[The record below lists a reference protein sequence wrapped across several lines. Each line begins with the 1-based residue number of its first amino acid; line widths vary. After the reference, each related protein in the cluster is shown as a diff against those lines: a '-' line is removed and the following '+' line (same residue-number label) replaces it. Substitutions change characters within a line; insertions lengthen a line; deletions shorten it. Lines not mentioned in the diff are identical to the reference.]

1 MNRSIPAA
9 AVALVL
15 LVTGPL
21 LLGEGVDLPDD
32 ALYYGVASWEWLSH
46 SVRSGLSPFWVPG
59 KLGGVSLF
67 ADVVP
72 QGPFYPGAWLGLV
85 LPSVPA
91 LGLAALLHALGTL
104 LAVRWYTRLHGVGD
118 DLAWLA
124 GAAVAG
130 GPLAVWAAID
140 FQVDAWPTFL
150 WFPVALGCLK
160 RAADAR
166 EQSDG
171 ASWRRW
177 TALAGVAT
185 ALLLLGSHLRL
196 AVAAGAALA
205 LWSLLRGR
213 DLPGAALAGTLGLL
227 GGAPAILPMLA
238 EARAQQAGGGLPDLA
253 TPPDLALGLWNLA
266 GWLTPKVMLY
276 DRDLGLGLVLGVG
289 VVAAAVLKRREAT
302 LGRLLL
308 FALLLVLAGSRLP
321 GARLVLAPLTL
332 LTHPVNLVF
341 PALALAPLAVAGAV
355 GLEQLLAPKR
365 GGASDRRRVRAV
377 VAGLLGLAGLRLAL
391 GAWVLP
397 STTSQLLYGL
407 ALVQV
412 GAVGA
417 LLLRGP
423 GRDAVVLLALLDLA
437 LFGVRAHLAVPSEPL
452 RATHDLRGD
461 PAVIAQGYLDVEDLA
476 RGFEAPTDLDAPE
489 DAASPERRRAERDQ
503 ANEEEVVAYEEEAP
517 SVQERLLGRVWPVH
531 AGMASGT
538 PGLAGRSKMPPRR
551 ASALLAPVAGELAD
565 LDGAGD
571 VVDHLFADG
580 GRGYRLLEVFGAR
593 VAVQGPRVVAERPQ
607 GDGPCRL
614 LVRTEVVPDEEAR
627 VRRLLDRAG
636 GAGPALLEA
645 PLPAGPSLAPA
656 PLLCTEVRGEIR
668 VGVQVPAGR
677 RALVG
682 VRRPLHPG
690 WQVTDDGAPLQP
702 VAVDQV
708 HQAVLLDPGTHALTW
723 RFRPPGLQGAATLAG
738 LGWLLL
744 VGLLAT
750 GLRRSVGVAG
760 LLALLLPTLAAAAPV
775 EATLR
780 GVEEGVSYELLATR
794 SLDLA
799 APDAVVASTPFT
811 QGRARLDPG
820 PDGRWFFLRQRIPR
834 VDGPDRVFHRPWDL
848 LPGAP
853 EGPLEFDAVP
863 SELAGL
869 RATGA
874 PRAGWWGPPLALA
887 LLVLVGFPLLR
898 RRLTR
903 GVRGASV
910 RPEQARVLTW
920 QPPPVQRS
928 EALGIGV
935 VLLVALGLRLPG
947 MSGSLDLL
955 EWSYGPGTARVL
967 PEGETMPLV
976 ERLLFP
982 ACLELVHPPLWH
994 LLSGALWTLG
1004 GHEWLLRLPALL
1016 ASLGTVGLLWWL
1028 VRATPSAGAGAGLVA
1043 GALLAVAPPAVW
1055 FGHDATPYAFLGLAA
1070 VGSTLLLLRALDRG
1084 TLGAWSAWFGL
1095 LVLAFLC
1102 HYAAVFFALGQ
1113 AAALLMLARR
1123 GGPWRLAAAQAL
1135 AAGTRVAPVAVA
1147 WSALH
1152 FARFGPVALDTR
1164 LYADVYP
1171 LDPGPLPFLG
1181 AFAAVGFGAVPR
1193 WGAAALLTAGLAA
1206 VGVARARGPLRGLF
1220 LGLIA
1225 AFVLGC
1231 GFFYANL
1238 VGELGGKV
1246 FWGFRWVSWFLP
1258 LALGMAALGAV
1269 GAAGRGLAAAWAVL
1283 ALATPLLP
1291 GVTSTR
1297 PDYAGAAR
1305 ILAEHLEHRDGLV
1318 ALPLW
1323 GQRGPVRTYLT
1334 EHLDGRFVDDEG
1346 VAAWRFG
1353 DRLAWLEMVDERF
1366 PVETSLLDA
1375 HVDRVWVLVADER
1388 MFGREKF
1395 RGAVAGQA
1403 LAHADRTLRRVRAWS
1418 LDHLV
1423 LVLYE
1428 RPPLDLP
1435 ASLEPSEVAAVRYL
1449 PPDTVP
1455 CSDGDD
1461 RWAFVLRGRGGR
1473 PRVTN
1478 GSARVLETD
1487 PLLARVE
1494 GGPCGGPEPRVEQVR
1509 ENAQGGAP

>member
-1 MNRSIPAA
+1 MTRYAPAA

-72 QGPFYPGAWLGLV
+72 QGPFYPGAWLGLA
-85 LPSVPA
+85 LPTVPA
-91 LGLAALLHALGTL
+91 MGLAALLHAVGTL
-104 LAVRWYTRLHGVGD
+104 LAVRWYTRMHGIGD

-150 WFPVALGCLK
+150 WFPVVLGCLK
-160 RAADAR
+160 RAADAK
-166 EQSDG
+166 EVSDG
-171 ASWRRW
+171 ADWRRW

-213 DLPGAALAGTLGLL
+213 DLPGAALAGALGLL
-227 GGAPAILPMLA
+227 GGAPAVLPMLA
-238 EARAQQAGGGLPDLA
+238 EARAQQAGGGLPALG
-253 TPPDLALGLWNLA
+253 TPPDLALGFWNLA
-266 GWLTPKVMLY
+266 GWLAPKVMLY

-289 VVAAAVLKRREAT
+289 VVAAAFLRRREAP

-308 FALLLVLAGSRLP
+308 FALILVLAGSRVP
-321 GARLVLAPLTL
+321 GARLLLAPLTL
-332 LTHPVNLVF
+332 LTHPVNLVY
-341 PALALAPLAVAGAV
+341 PALALVPLAVVGAA
-355 GLEQLLAPKR
+355 GLEALLAGKR
-365 GGASDRRRVRAV
+365 GGGRDRRLVRGV
-377 VAGLLGLAGLRLAL
+377 VVGLLALAGLRLAL

-407 ALVQV
+407 ALLQV
-412 GAVGA
+412 GVVGA
-417 LLLRGP
+417 LLLRRPARG
-423 GRDAVVLLALLDLA
+423 AVVLLAMLDLA
-437 LFGVRAHLAVPSEPL
+437 LFGVRAHVAVPSDPL
-452 RATHDLRGD
+452 RATHDLGGD
-461 PAVIAQGYLDVEDLA
+461 PEVIAQGYLDVEDLA
-476 RGFEAPTDLDAPE
+476 RGFEAPEEPE
-489 DAASPERRRAERDQ
+489 EASADPERRRAERDQ

-517 SVQERLLGRVWPVH
+517 VVQERLLRRVWPVH
-531 AGMASGT
+531 AGMATGVL
-538 PGLAGRSKMPPRR
+538 GLSGRSKMPPRR
-551 ASALLAPVAGELAD
+551 ASALLAPVAGELID

-614 LVRTEVVPDEEAR
+614 FVRTEVVPDEAAR

-645 PLPAGPSLAPA
+645 PLPNGPTLAPA
-656 PLLCTEVRGEIR
+656 PLLCTEVDGEIR
-668 VGVQVPAGR
+668 VGVQVPDGR

-690 WQVTDDGAPLQP
+690 WQVTDDGAPRQP

-708 HQAVLLDPGTHALTW
+708 HQAVLLDAGAHALTW
-723 RFRPPGLQGAATLAG
+723 RFRPPGLRQAAAVGG

-744 VGLLAT
+744 LGLLAT
-750 GLRRSVGVAG
+750 GLRRGGGVAG
-760 LLALLLPTLAAAAPV
+760 LLALLLPALAVAEPV
-775 EATLR
+775 EASLR
-780 GVEEGVSYELLATR
+780 GAEDGVTYELLATR
-794 SLDLA
+794 TLDLA
-799 APDAVVASTPFT
+799 APDAVVASVPFAE
-811 QGRARLDPG
+811 GRARIAPG
-820 PDGRWFFLRQRIPR
+820 PEGRWFFLRQRIPR
-834 VDGPDRVFHRPWDL
+834 ADGPDRVFHRPWDL
-848 LPGAP
+848 EPRRPVGL
-853 EGPLEFDAVP
+853 LEFEAVP
-863 SELAGL
+863 TELARL

-874 PRAGWWGPPLALA
+874 PRAGWWGPPLVLA

-898 RRLTR
+898 RALTR

-920 QPPPVQRS
+920 RPPPVPRS
-928 EALGIGV
+928 EVLGFVV

-947 MSGSLDLL
+947 MLGSLDLL

-967 PEGETMPLV
+967 PEGETTPLL

-994 LLSGALWTLG
+994 LLSGALWAQG

-1016 ASLGTVGLLWWL
+1016 SSLGTVGLLWWL
-1028 VRATPSAGAGAGLVA
+1028 VRAIPGAGSGAGLLA

-1070 VGSTLLLLRALDRG
+1070 VGSTLLLLRALDQG
-1084 TLGAWSAWFGL
+1084 TVGAWSAWFGL
-1095 LVLAFLC
+1095 LVFAFLC

-1113 AAALLMLARR
+1113 AAALLVLARR

-1135 AAGTRVAPVAVA
+1135 AAGTLVAPVAVA

-1171 LDPGPLPFLG
+1171 LDPGPLPFLS
-1181 AFAAVGFGAVPR
+1181 AFAAVGFGATPR
-1193 WGAAALLTAGLAA
+1193 WGAAALLTAGLAGA
-1206 VGVARARGPLRGLF
+1206 GALRTRGPVRGLLVGSF
-1220 LGLIA
+1220 A

-1238 VGELGGKV
+1238 VGELSGKV

-1258 LALGMAALGAV
+1258 LALGMAALGAR
-1269 GAAGRGLAAAWAVL
+1269 GAVGRGVAVAWVVV

-1291 GVTSTR
+1291 GVASTR

-1305 ILAEHLEHRDGLV
+1305 ILAEHLEDRDGLV

-1334 EHLDGRFVDDEG
+1334 DLLDAHFVDDDG

-1353 DRLAWLEMVDERF
+1353 DRTAWLEMVDERF

-1395 RGAVAGQA
+1395 RGAVARQA
-1403 LAHADRTLRRVRAWS
+1403 LAHADRTLRRVRTWS
-1418 LDHLV
+1418 LDHLE
-1423 LVLYE
+1423 LVLFE
-1428 RPPLDLP
+1428 RPPLALP
-1435 ASLEPSEVAAVRYL
+1435 ASLDPSEVAAVRYL
-1449 PPDTVP
+1449 PPDTTP
-1455 CSDGDD
+1455 CRDGDD
-1461 RWAFVLRGRGGR
+1461 RWSFLLRGRGPAPAVVG
-1473 PRVTN
+1473 
-1478 GSARVLETD
+1478 GAARVLEPS
-1487 PLLARVE
+1487 PLLARIE
-1494 GGPCGGPEPRVEQVR
+1494 GGACAGPAPLLKWAGGNDQDKSP
-1509 ENAQGGAP
+1509 